1 MKMLIY
7 KSITNEIIFL
17 KKNARNFFLL
27 LWFLANQ
34 ISFMRF
40 WRIYHNLKWT
50 HTTRSYSNVTEFI
63 NNEWM
68 TIFVVN
74 SLHVPYW
81 PHNLKSRCADF
92 TPVCLSCWEQLWLI
106 LYIVYNI
113 FDIVDPEVKLSKR
126 HLPHYDWQV
135 ICYNKPNRR
144 NLSQYPKHSFD
155 LLLLLEIA

>member
-1 MKMLIY
+1 MINGETLTSSTKTNMVGMQELSFRVWPKLKQNVHETGNLEIY
-7 KSITNEIIFL
+7 NKCHNFPQ
-17 KKNARNFFLL
+17 KKCKELFVL

-68 TIFVVN
+68 TICVAI
-74 SLHVPYW
+74 SLHVPYR

-92 TPVCLSCWEQLWLI
+92 TPVWLSCWEQLWLI
-106 LYIVYNI
+106 LYIV
-113 FDIVDPEVKLSKR
+113 
-126 HLPHYDWQV
+126 
-135 ICYNKPNRR
+135 
-144 NLSQYPKHSFD
+144 
-155 LLLLLEIA
+155 